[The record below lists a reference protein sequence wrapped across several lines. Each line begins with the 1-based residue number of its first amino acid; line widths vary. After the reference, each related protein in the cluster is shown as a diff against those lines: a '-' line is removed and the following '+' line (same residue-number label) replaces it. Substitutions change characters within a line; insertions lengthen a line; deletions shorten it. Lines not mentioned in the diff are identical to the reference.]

1 MAVLNSRSVNLAVDL
16 DWHLDWQHKIHMSD
30 FELDIAP
37 VTPNWFLFLPN
48 FTPFN
53 PRHYFPPRWL
63 NQIPRSHCTRLPL
76 QTQIVRCFSI
86 FYHLLQ
92 NTLQQCYSVS
102 EVFTSYFTLNAFTH
116 ISLTSA
122 PTQLLLRSLTVVIHS
137 FLFIIHPSLTGCS
150 LRARLQM
157 IICAWI
163 PFSAPP
169 WGPSAMGLK
178 KELIR
183 LVSGD
188 RFY

>member
-63 NQIPRSHCTRLPL
+63 NQIPRSHCTRFPL
-76 QTQIVRCFSI
+76 QIQIVRCFSI

-122 PTQLLLRSLTVVIHS
+122 PTQLLLRSLTVVS
-137 FLFIIHPSLTGCS
+137 FILSCSSSTPPLQDAPWEHVFKWSSAHKSPSQL
-150 LRARLQM
+150 LPEDPVPDDLE
-157 IICAWI
+157 
-163 PFSAPP
+163 
-169 WGPSAMGLK
+169 K
-178 KELIR
+178 N
-183 LVSGD
+183 
-188 RFY
+188 

>member
-16 DWHLDWQHKIHMSD
+16 DWHLDWQHKIHMSN

-37 VTPNWFLFLPN
+37 VTPNWFLFLPDS
-48 FTPFN
+48 
-53 PRHYFPPRWL
+53 HLSIHSYFPPRWL

-76 QTQIVRCFSI
+76 QIQIVRSFSI

-122 PTQLLLRSLTVVIHS
+122 PTQLLLRSSTVVIHS
-137 FLFIIHPSLTGCS
+137 SLFIIHPPYRMLPESTSSNDHLCMNPLLSSS
-150 LRARLQM
+150 LRTQ
-157 IICAWI
+157 CHG
-163 PFSAPP
+163 S
-169 WGPSAMGLK
+169 
-178 KELIR
+178 
-183 LVSGD
+183 
-188 RFY
+188 